1 MVFLMSYKSVGL
13 KHLIY
18 IGAILFTLCCFSQNK
33 ELDSLKQ
40 ILKTTDSLKL
50 KATVHGRIAWLNLGK
65 NLEVSQSHLDS
76 SFAILSKANN
86 PKGMAQLNYRYA
98 VLFRLKGDYD
108 IALDYVD
115 KSYQYNVSQ
124 KDSFRMANDLF
135 QKGVINSLKGNY
147 ETSITLYYQILEIYE
162 KSNNIKGIGM
172 TLNSIGILQKNL
184 EQYKNA
190 ISTYRKAITTL
201 KGSQYKDDLAN
212 AYGNLGTAFLHSKQ
226 QDSALFYFKEA
237 REMDKQLNYDWGLS
251 INSQNIA
258 ELYIEKQDYKTAIAY
273 LKEAYTI
280 QKKNNY
286 NTVLAETRNSLG
298 KAYLKIGELSKSEQ
312 VLKEGIAQAPESK
325 KVLRE
330 LHYSLFQIYKQ
341 KRNYNDALVNYEA
354 FSAYNDSILSK
365 ENLEH
370 LNEVETKYNTEKK
383 DKEIIAQ
390 KLSIQKQESQLQKK
404 QSQYKLMTGL
414 AIFLLLTSILIWFLY
429 QQRQKRKN
437 QEILTLKREQQVKT
451 LETLMEGEENERF
464 RIAKELHDGV
474 NVDLSTIK
482 YKLTSLLEKNNEVIN
497 EAVAMIDKSCEQVRA
512 ISHNLVPPALKNF
525 SLIEAIEDYMGTMNT
540 VHEPEINFHHIGDSV
555 ELSKK
560 VEINIFRIV
569 QELVNNSVKHANAS
583 EINVQMSHRDN
594 LIQLTI
600 EDDGKGFDED
610 ASKTDGIG
618 LRNIQSRVDYLNAKL
633 DFDTGTKGTSYIVE
647 INTTELS

>member
-1 MVFLMSYKSVGL
+1 M

-18 IGAILFTLCCFSQNK
+18 IGVILFRLCCFSQNK

-124 KDSFRMANDLF
+124 KDSFRIANDLF

-258 ELYIEKQDYKTAIAY
+258 ELYIEKQDYKTAITY

-286 NTVLAETRNSLG
+286 STVLAETRNSLG

-312 VLKEGIAQAPESK
+312 VLQEGIAQAPESK

-451 LETLMEGEENERF
+451 LELLMEGEEKERF

-474 NVDLSTIK
+474 NVDLSAIK

-497 EAVAMIDKSCEQVRA
+497 EAVIMIDKSCEQVRA
-512 ISHNLVPPALKNF
+512 ISHNLVPPALKDF
-525 SLIEAIEDYMGTMNT
+525 SLVEALEDYCSTTNAIHDAKVSFQSIGSD
-540 VHEPEINFHHIGDSV
+540 IN
-555 ELSKK
+555 LSKK
-560 VEINIFRIV
+560 AEANIFRIV
-569 QELVNNSVKHANAS
+569 QELVSNSIKHAEAS
-583 EINVQMSHRDN
+583 EIDVQISYQNDA
-594 LIQLTI
+594 IQLTV
-600 EDDGKGFDED
+600 EDNGKGFDIHTEK
-610 ASKTDGIG
+610 ANGIG
-618 LRNIQSRVDYLNAKL
+618 LQNVKSRIAYLNAKL
-633 DFDTGTKGTSYIVE
+633 DITSDDKGTSFVID
-647 INTTELS
+647 INTNKLS